1 MSEIKD
7 LNRQIDHNNLT
18 YCFKDKSISPINF
31 ICFKAPLHI
40 YKDIL
45 NGSIE
50 LAKAKEDQV
59 QFSNRI

>member
-31 ICFKAPLHI
+31 IRFKAPLYI
-40 YKDIL
+40 CKDIL
-45 NGSIE
+45 NGNIE
-50 LAKAKEDQV
+50 LAKAEE
-59 QFSNRI
+59 NRI